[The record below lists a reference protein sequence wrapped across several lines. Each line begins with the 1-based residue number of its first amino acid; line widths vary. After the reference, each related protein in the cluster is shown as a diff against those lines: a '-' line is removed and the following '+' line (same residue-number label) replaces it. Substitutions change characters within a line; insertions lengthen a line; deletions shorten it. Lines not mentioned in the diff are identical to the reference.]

1 MISTGEGSVSTD
13 WMDNRKKLMLFAG
26 RAHPELADQVAKEL
40 DVPVTAQTARD
51 FANGEIFVRFE
62 ASVRG
67 CDAFVLQSHPWPL
80 NQWLM
85 EQLIMID
92 ALKRGS
98 AKRITAILPFF
109 PYARQDKKHRG
120 REPISARLVADL
132 LKTAGADRIVAVDL
146 HTDQIQ
152 GFFDGPVD
160 HMRAQNLLTGYIKEH
175 YPTHDKV
182 VVSPDSGRVRIAEK
196 WADSFGGAPL
206 AFIHKTRDPRVPNQ
220 VVSNR
225 VVGDVA
231 SKTCILID
239 DMIDTGGTVAGAVSL
254 LRQAGAR
261 DVIIA
266 ATHGVL
272 SHPAP
277 ERLATCGACE
287 VIVTNTLPIGDEKR
301 FPTLT
306 VLSIAPLL
314 ASTIRAVFEN
324 GSVTG
329 LFDGEA

>member
-1 MISTGEGSVSTD
+1 MSHD
-13 WMDNRKKLMLFAG
+13 WTDNRKNLMLFAG
-26 RAHPELADQVAKEL
+26 RAHPELAEQVAKEL
-40 DVPVTAQTARD
+40 DVHVTSQDARE
-51 FANGEIFVRFE
+51 FANGETFVRFHE
-62 ASVRG
+62 SVRG
-67 CDAFVLQSHPWPL
+67 CDAFVLQSCPAPV
-80 NQWLM
+80 NRWLM

-98 AKRITAILPFF
+98 AKRITAVMPFY

-120 REPISARLVADL
+120 REPISARLIADL
-132 LKTAGADRIVAVDL
+132 LKTAGADRIVTVDL

-160 HMRAQNLLTGYIKEH
+160 HMRGQNLLTGYIRDN
-175 YPTHDKV
+175 YPDGNMV

-196 WADSFGGAPL
+196 WADALGGVPL

-231 SKTCILID
+231 GRTCVLID
-239 DMIDTGGTVAGAVSL
+239 DMIDTGGTIAGAVAL
-254 LRQAGAR
+254 LHNDGAG

-272 SHPAP
+272 SDPAAQ
-277 ERLATCGACE
+277 RLASCGARE
-287 VIVTNTLPIGDEKR
+287 VIVTNTLPIGEDKR
-301 FPTLT
+301 FPQLT

-329 LFDGEA
+329 LFDGDA

>member
-1 MISTGEGSVSTD
+1 MSGIVQTSQKRLV
-13 WMDNRKKLMLFAG
+13 LIAG
-26 RAHPELADQVAKEL
+26 RSHPELAQHVATEL
-40 DVPVTAQTARD
+40 GVDLVDTQAYD
-51 FANGEIFVRFE
+51 FANGEIFVRFDE
-62 ASVRG
+62 SVRG
-67 CDAFVLQSHPWPL
+67 SDAFVLQAHPAPL
-80 NQWLM
+80 NKWLM
-85 EQLIMID
+85 EQLLMID

-98 AKRITAILPFF
+98 AKRITAIMPFY

-132 LKTAGADRIVAVDL
+132 LKTAGADRIVSVDL

-160 HMRAQNLLTGYIKEH
+160 HMRGQSLLTNYIRAHSTTEDIADAS
-175 YPTHDKV
+175 TA
-182 VVSPDSGRVRIAEK
+182 SGSVRGAQK
-196 WADSFGGAPL
+196 WAQTLGGAPL

-225 VVGDVA
+225 VVGEVDG
-231 SKTCILID
+231 KTCVLTD
-239 DMIDTGGTVAGAVSL
+239 DMIDTGGTIAGAVKL
-254 LRQAGAR
+254 LRQDGAK

-272 SHPAP
+272 SDPAA
-277 ERLATCGACE
+277 ERLAACGARE
-287 VIVTNTLPIGDEKR
+287 VIVTNTLPIEESKR
-301 FPTLT
+301 FPQLT

-314 ASTIRAVFEN
+314 ADTTRAVFEN

-329 LFDGEA
+329 LFDGDA

>member
-1 MISTGEGSVSTD
+1 VGTEWT
-13 WMDNRKKLMLFAG
+13 DNRKNLMLFSG
-26 RAHPELADQVAKEL
+26 RAHPELAEQVAKEL
-40 DVPVTAQTARD
+40 DSPVTPQTSRD
-51 FANGEIFVRFE
+51 FSNGEIFVRFDE
-62 ASVRG
+62 SVRG
-67 CDAFVLQSHPWPL
+67 CDAFVLQSHPAPL
-80 NQWLM
+80 NKWLM

-98 AKRITAILPFF
+98 AKRITAILPFY

-132 LKTAGADRIVAVDL
+132 LKTAGANRILTVDL

-160 HMRAQNLLTGYIKEH
+160 HMRAQNLLTGHIAANYAD
-175 YPTHDKV
+175 HDMV
-182 VVSPDSGRVRIAEK
+182 VVSPDSGRVRVAEK
-196 WADSFGGAPL
+196 WADALGGVPL
-206 AFIHKTRDPRVPNQ
+206 AFIHKTRDPLVPNQ

-225 VVGDVA
+225 VVGDVRG
-231 SKTCILID
+231 KTCILTD
-239 DMIDTGGTVAGAVSL
+239 DMIDTGSTIAGAVTL
-254 LRQAGAR
+254 LREDGAK

-272 SHPAP
+272 SDPAP
-277 ERLATCGACE
+277 QRLAGCGARE
-287 VIVTNTLPIGDEKR
+287 VIVTNTLPIGEEKQ
-301 FPTLT
+301 FPQLT

-314 ASTIRAVFEN
+314 ADTIRAVFEN

-329 LFDGEA
+329 LFDGSA

>member
-1 MISTGEGSVSTD
+1 MATD
-13 WMDNRKKLMLFAG
+13 WTDNRKNLMLFSG

-40 DVPVTAQTARD
+40 GIEVTPQTSRD
-51 FANGEIFVRFE
+51 FANGEIFVRFDE
-62 ASVRG
+62 SVRG
-67 CDAFVLQSHPWPL
+67 SDAFVLQSHPAPL

-98 AKRITAILPFF
+98 AKRITAILPFY

-132 LKTAGADRIVAVDL
+132 LKTAGADRIVSVDL

-160 HMRAQNLLTGYIKEH
+160 HMRGQSLLCGYIG
-175 YPTHDKV
+175 DKYSGTDLV
-182 VVSPDSGRVRIAEK
+182 VVSPDSGRVRVAEK
-196 WADSFGGAPL
+196 WADSLGGVPL
-206 AFIHKTRDPRVPNQ
+206 AFIHKTRDPLVPNQ
-220 VVSNR
+220 VKANR
-225 VVGDVA
+225 VVGDVKG
-231 SKTCILID
+231 KTCILTD
-239 DMIDTGGTVAGAVSL
+239 DMIDTGGTIAGAVKL
-254 LRQAGAR
+254 LREDGAK

-272 SHPAP
+272 SDPAAQ
-277 ERLATCGACE
+277 RLADCGARE
-287 VIVTNTLPIGDEKR
+287 VIVTNTLPITPDKH
-301 FPTLT
+301 FPALT

-329 LFDGEA
+329 LFDGSA

>member
-1 MISTGEGSVSTD
+1 MGTEWT
-13 WMDNRKKLMLFAG
+13 DNRKNLMLFSG
-26 RAHPELADQVAKEL
+26 RAHPELAEQVAKEL
-40 DVPVTAQTARD
+40 DVAVTAQTARD
-51 FANGEIFVRFE
+51 FANGEIFVRFDE
-62 ASVRG
+62 SVRG
-67 CDAFVLQSHPWPL
+67 CDAFVLQSHPAPL
-80 NQWLM
+80 NKWLM

-98 AKRITAILPFF
+98 AKRITAVVPFY

-132 LKTAGADRIVAVDL
+132 YETAGVDRIVTVDL

-160 HMRAQNLLTGYIKEH
+160 HMRAQPLLCGYIAEN
-175 YPTHDKV
+175 YADHDMV
-182 VVSPDSGRVRIAEK
+182 VVSPDSGRVRVAEK
-196 WADSFGGAPL
+196 WADALGGVPL
-206 AFIHKTRDPRVPNQ
+206 AFIHKTRDPLVPNQ

-225 VVGDVA
+225 VVGDVKG
-231 SKTCILID
+231 KTCILTD
-239 DMIDTGGTVAGAVSL
+239 DMIDTGGTIAGAVKL
-254 LRQAGAR
+254 LHEDGAG
-261 DVIIA
+261 DVIIT

-272 SHPAP
+272 SEPASQ
-277 ERLATCGACE
+277 RLAECGARE
-287 VIVTNTLPIGDEKR
+287 VIVTNTLPVGEDKM
-301 FPTLT
+301 FPQLT

-329 LFDGEA
+329 LFDGSA